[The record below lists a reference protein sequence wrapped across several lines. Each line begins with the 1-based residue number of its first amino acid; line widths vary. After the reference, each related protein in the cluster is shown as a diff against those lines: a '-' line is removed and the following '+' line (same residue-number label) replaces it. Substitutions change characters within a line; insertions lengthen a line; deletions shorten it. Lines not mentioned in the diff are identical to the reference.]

1 MSAAHKDDQVLD
13 LGSEKY
19 SGYHSAI
26 LLASVALT
34 AFAGAAAAEVSFSGD
49 AALGYNDTIDT
60 DATTAGVQAGMY
72 WNADLD
78 VAFSQELDNGITAAA
93 NVTLNIAD
101 DAQGQTGD
109 DIVGDNW
116 KVSLTA
122 ANGSLVYGDTEFAA
136 VSAWKSAGDM
146 ANDGFRE
153 IGAAGSNLKGS
164 VTLGGATVAVSYD
177 AAAGADLGTVD
188 AAVTA
193 TVGAASVVA
202 AYQEGVAGGIDELF
216 GLSVATSMG
225 GADVTLAYA
234 NNNTDD
240 TNSIGVKVA
249 YTVADVKATAFYVAE
264 SDAARED
271 GYGLTLDYTAGALS
285 LQGFYANVNDLEETR
300 VQGSY
305 DMGNGLVITAGSI
318 DGDSTA
324 DDDFANYLVAEY
336 DLGGGAALMAS
347 FVDGQAGGVN
357 STDIDTFGGYEL
369 NDGTTIE
376 LSFAF

>member
-19 SGYHSAI
+19 SDYHSAI

-49 AALGYNDTIDT
+49 AAVGYVDGNL
-60 DATTAGVQAGMY
+60 AANNGMY

-101 DAQGQTGD
+101 NAQGQAAGA
-109 DIVGDNW
+109 IVGDNW

-122 ANGSLVYGDTEFAA
+122 ANGSLVFGDTEFAA

-164 VTLGGATVAVSYD
+164 VTLGDATVAVSYD
-177 AAAGADLGTVD
+177 ATAGQDLGTVD

-193 TVGAASVVA
+193 TVGGASVVA

-240 TNSIGVKVA
+240 TNSLGVKVA
-249 YTVADVKATAFYVAE
+249 YTISDVKATVFYVAE
-264 SDAARED
+264 SAAARED

-305 DMGNGLVITAGSI
+305 DMGIGLVITAGSI

-336 DLGGGAALMAS
+336 DLGGGAAIMAS
-347 FVDGQAGGVN
+347 FADGQAGGVN

>member
-1 MSAAHKDDQVLD
+1 MK
-13 LGSEKY
+13 K
-19 SGYHSAI
+19 I

-49 AALGYNDTIDT
+49 AALGYIDGNA
-60 DATTAGVQAGMY
+60 ATTNGMY

-78 VAFSQELDNGITAAA
+78 VAFSQELDNGMTAAGK
-93 NVTLNIAD
+93 VTLNLAD
-101 DAQGQTGD
+101 NNQGQANGD
-109 DIVGDNW
+109 NIVGDNW
-116 KVSLTA
+116 QVSLTA
-122 ANGSLVYGDTEFAA
+122 ANGSLVFGDTEFAA

-153 IGAAGSNLKGS
+153 IAADGTNLKGS
-164 VTLGGATVAVSYD
+164 VTLGDATVAVSYD
-177 AAAGADLGTVD
+177 ATAGQDLGTVD

-193 TVGAASVVA
+193 TVGGASVVA
-202 AYQEGVAGGIDELF
+202 AYQEGVTGGIDELF

-249 YTVADVKATAFYVAE
+249 YTVSDVKATVFYVAE
-264 SDAARED
+264 SAAARED
-271 GYGLTLDYTAGALS
+271 GYGLTLDYTAGALK
-285 LQGFYANVNDLEETR
+285 LQGFYANVNNLDETR

-318 DGDSTA
+318 DGDSTT

-336 DLGGGAALMAS
+336 DLGGGAAIMAS
-347 FVDGQAGGVN
+347 FADGQAGGVN